1 MSVLRTRI
9 ITHAGMGVDAG
20 QYGSHPAGTAAT
32 PMVMP
37 LAHISYD
44 GYTALYGTLH
54 PLVSADGAVIAA
66 PSPAAVAAPFPAP
79 VVPAGR
85 A

>member
-1 MSVLRTRI
+1 MSILRTRI
-9 ITHAGMGVDAG
+9 VTHAGIGRAAG
-20 QYGSHPAGTAAT
+20 QGGNHPAGTPAT

-37 LAHISYD
+37 LAVVTYD
-44 GYTALYGTLH
+44 GYKALYGTLH
-54 PLVSADGAVIAA
+54 PLVTADGAVIAV
-66 PSPAAVAAPFPAP
+66 PSPAAVAAPWPAP